1 MTSKQQASPR
11 RFRKRYIAFAAIG
24 LVIVWMG
31 LGLYGALTMRPGAPL
46 DFAGLVNERYYAF
59 HGVDPERLSPDE
71 NGWDELCEAMKIVEG
86 VTTAGHAR
94 VKPVISGH
102 AAFDFSALEDQWEWE
117 LRDLRAVYNAAV
129 AGVSSIRASKFDS
142 LMTRACEADRIVSS
156 PFDGSVNE
164 ADMTWP
170 PLARQTIRY
179 LAGDMALALREGA
192 SERYLIDLRFGLR
205 LSDAFAHRW
214 GALDALTARSMEARL
229 LGRLRDDILM
239 RRLDEAT
246 LKGVIEELLALR
258 PTDYRYLM
266 AWDYDHTAAL
276 MQECYTDDNKGDGR
290 LIISRAI
297 AFSEQ
302 FDIRVEL
309 TPFLLGND
317 SLLAGLTSGTYAGKA
332 EVLATAHRIT
342 SQAGEQA
349 MLRPFERSDRMLSW
363 LQAEVGAMPSGM
375 EPLRGLLK
383 WRVTESFVM
392 SGDREDTAGAATVTL
407 AAIELFRLRHGR
419 LPDNLHELM
428 PGCLAVLPIDPYSG
442 RPLKYRVMPEDTDV
456 PPFLLYSVG
465 MNGKDDGGEFERTEV
480 HAVWSPV
487 PGMESLDHKL
497 PLDMEYCT
505 PPEGMKVIDNGR
517 PTSWRPW
524 HE

>member
-1 MTSKQQASPR
+1 MMGTQQAGGR

-24 LVIVWMG
+24 LVIIW
-31 LGLYGALTMRPGAPL
+31 LGWGVYSVMSMKPGAPL
-46 DFAGLVNERYYAF
+46 DYAGMVNERYYAF
-59 HGVDPERLSPDE
+59 HGVDPDTLSPEE
-71 NGWDELCEAMKIVEG
+71 NGWDELSEAMKIVEG
-86 VTTAGHAR
+86 VTNAGHAR

-102 AAFDFSALEDQWEWE
+102 AAFDFSALEDQYEWE

-142 LMTRACEADRIVSS
+142 LMTRACEADSIVSG

-192 SERYLIDLRFGLR
+192 SERYLMDLRFGLR

-214 GALDALTARSMEARL
+214 GALDALTARGIESRM

-239 RRLDEAT
+239 RRLDAAT
-246 LKGVIEELLALR
+246 LEGVIEELLALR

-266 AWDYDHTAAL
+266 AWDYDYTAAL
-276 MQECYTDDNKGDGR
+276 MQECYTDDSKGDGR

-302 FDIRVEL
+302 FDISVEL
-309 TPFLLGND
+309 TPFILGND

-332 EVLATAHRIT
+332 EVLATAGRIM
-342 SQAGEQA
+342 SRAGEQA
-349 MLRPFERSDRMLSW
+349 MLRPFERSERMLSW
-363 LQAEVGAMPSGM
+363 VQAEVGAMPIGM

-392 SGDREDTAGAATVTL
+392 SGDRHDTQRAATVTL
-407 AAIELFRLRHGR
+407 AAIELFCLRHGR

-442 RPLKYRVMPEDTDV
+442 RPLKYRVMPEDTDG
-456 PPFLLYSVG
+456 PRFFLYSVG
-465 MNGKDDGGEFERTEV
+465 MNSKDDGGEFERTEV
-480 HAVWSPV
+480 YAVWSPV
-487 PGMESLDHKL
+487 PGMESLDYKL
-497 PLDMEYCT
+497 PMDME
-505 PPEGMKVIDNGR
+505 
-517 PTSWRPW
+517 
-524 HE
+524 